1 MLSGRPY
8 DNVGAGHAL
17 LARSPLT
24 VEPPEARH
32 RFQEGDL
39 VLLIDRKDR
48 RYLVTLHSTGAFHS
62 HAGLLPHANVIGQPY
77 GVRVTSSLG
86 QTFLA
91 LPPTLEEYV
100 TNLPRATQVIYPKD
114 LGAILMY
121 ADVFPGARVMEGGLG
136 SGALTITLLR
146 AVGPQ
151 GAVFSYEVR
160 EETVERALRNIH
172 AILPDTPNLTI
183 HLTDVYETIHERD
196 LDRIILDL
204 PEPWQAVPGAAEAL
218 APGGVLLAFLPTALQ
233 VYQVGIALQEHPAF
247 DLVETREVIVR
258 PWHVAPRSV
267 RPVHRMVAHTGFIVT
282 ARRCALK
289 PRPLR
294 PSEAASPGAEDAG
307 PKTTLFNETRLDAD
321 LPQG

>member
-1 MLSGRPY
+1 M
-8 DNVGAGHAL
+8 
-17 LARSPLT
+17 
-24 VEPPEARH
+24 EPPEARYH
-32 RFQEGDL
+32 FQEGDL

-48 RYLVTLHSTGAFHS
+48 RYLITLDPAGAFHS
-62 HAGLLPHANVIGQPY
+62 HVGLLPHASVIGRPH
-77 GVRVTSSLG
+77 GARVTTSLG

-91 LPPTLEEYV
+91 LAPTLEEYV

-172 AILPDTPNLTI
+172 AILPNTPNLTI
-183 HLTDVYETIHERD
+183 HLTDVYKTIHERD
-196 LDRIILDL
+196 LDRIVLDL

-218 APGGVLLAFLPTALQ
+218 APGGILLAFLPTALQ
-233 VYQVGIALQEHPAF
+233 VYQVGMALQEHPAF

-258 PWHVAPRSV
+258 PWHVAPLSV

-282 ARRCALK
+282 ARRCAVK
-289 PRPLR
+289 PQPLR
-294 PSEAASPGAEDAG
+294 SSDAASPGGKEG
-307 PKTTLFNETRLDAD
+307 SPRTTIFNETRLDAD